1 MKGKIFKISVAII
14 LIMTLTLANFIFVGS
29 NIVSYAMDGITTNHK
44 NIEFET
50 YFKDKDGNKLETLE
64 STAEEKEMSIYLLL
78 NIKREGYFNGV
89 VELKDTNFKFNSSES
104 EYVNKVE
111 ENKIYLNQLNAGTQ
125 AEIEI
130 KVSPIEQEKYT
141 LKEKE
146 NELILSGEYKDSTQK
161 DIKIEAK
168 RNIKLNLIETNDK
181 TNIENT
187 MKIITNKVAKIAG
200 QDKRIIQVSI
210 DLGLKNDNYPMKQI
224 TSKIN
229 VPIINNEKPEIVKN
243 INLNSMSSY
252 EINEKDGEIEIL
264 LKNEPV
270 ENNILWKKT
279 GNENIIL
286 TYIYDEDVDLK
297 GEKFMLE
304 EKVVLQN
311 DKEIIADKTELEVL
325 EETVDST
332 IEVVATNSENE
343 IFKGKLN
350 SEIERQINSE
360 TKLIVNLA
368 NIAKTLSIKENQ
380 SRYIVDGQEID
391 ANIIFNK
398 TIISKV
404 EFDTI
409 FGENGNLQIS
419 NENGIL
425 LATVD
430 KNSKTDENGNIV
442 VDYTGKEPKTI
453 EIRTTQALKE
463 GELSFYNTKTIKE
476 TDSKITRNASEIS
489 TKIAYNYEE
498 ETEEIEDKKVDPKEE
513 IAFVVNN
520 EKEIQ
525 TNIQLKDSV
534 TEATL
539 ELNKDTL
546 STVIANQLEMKV
558 TLKVNDEKY
567 DLNKNPIIKID
578 LPNQV
583 ENININNISLLYEE
597 ELKIKK
603 YYVEG
608 RQIILELEGEQK
620 TYRENTVEGTN
631 IIIDVTVDVNRK
643 SIAKDEKIVM
653 NYTNENVTTYAEGEN
668 GEKKVDISIVP
679 PKDVTAIN
687 SIKDLGIETI
697 GQEENEEIS
706 LERGKT
712 SKKVEVGFEIINNNS
727 NNIENVNIL
736 GTFPTKTEENN
747 IDMEVSEEIDIENAK
762 VYYSENEDATKDLQ
776 DSKNGWAEQINNG
789 KEVKKYLVV
798 LDNIEAQTSI
808 TGTYKVEIPENLEY
822 NQIAKEGYETSYT
835 NSATSTDNTIKA
847 TTITMQ
853 TGVGPKL
860 ETSLNATVG
869 GQELKEDRVVKNGE
883 VIKYTVKVSNTGS
896 EDVEDIYVVG
906 EIPEGTKLVE
916 PVKNYEYT
924 GASYYKELD
933 TDTYRGDI
941 EKLAV
946 GETAILEYELRI
958 NKDLKE
964 NKEIKHNVETKYL
977 DVTQKSNEIKCM
989 TQTANLRISAKRV
1002 TDRSVDLYELGT
1014 VEYYAIIE
1022 NISDKEQKDVKI
1034 KTNMS
1039 NNIKP
1044 ERVQLITGLK
1054 DIEIS
1059 DEEIFDGENL
1069 AENEIKENESKEVD
1083 ETTHSEVIE
1092 YAEEM
1097 NIGNLKPGEIKVLD
1111 YNMLISQMK
1120 ENDTDKITFS
1130 IKAVDAEK
1138 EYTSN
1143 EWKDKLNSFK
1153 VNMEMVTNVEEKYV
1167 KSGDVIEYSIK
1178 VKNDSKTRTSGL
1190 KITDKIPAQLTITK
1204 IEKAGK
1210 EIEIPKNNN
1219 IEISDDIEAEEE
1231 LNVKITTVVNHS
1243 EARDESEAITNK
1255 AIASVYGEKIAET
1268 SEITH
1273 IIKANE
1279 TAPGGSDGGTDGNEN
1294 GNDNDVDD
1302 NNVAK
1307 GERNITGIAWFDE
1320 NANGKKD
1327 ENEKVLSNI
1336 KVKLLNLD
1344 TNKLVKDKNGK
1355 ILEATT
1361 NDNGIYVLS
1370 NLGNGSYIAIFEYNN
1385 TQYSL
1390 TKYKVDGVNEAQNS
1404 DVRLNEIS
1412 LEGKKQNVAST
1423 DVIKIEDTD
1432 IANIN
1437 IGLIELKDFDLKLD
1451 KTISKVIIQ
1460 NSAGTSTKEYNDEKI
1475 AKAEIDAKQLKG
1487 TTVIIEY
1494 KIKVSNIGEVA
1505 GYARKIA
1512 DYIPKD
1518 LQFSSEMNKDW
1529 YQVDNVIYSS
1539 SIANDKIESGES
1551 RTLTLTLTKEMNDQN
1566 LGLVNNRAEI
1576 VEAYNDLGL
1585 SDINSTPGNQDK
1597 NENDYSF
1604 ADMIL
1609 SIKTGKA
1616 VYISIGAIIAIIAI
1630 SGIVAAVI
1638 VKRKNAKEE

>member
-1 MKGKIFKISVAII
+1 MKGKILKISVAII

-29 NIVSYAMDGITTNHK
+29 NIVSYAMDEITTNHK

-50 YFKDKDGNKLETLE
+50 YFKDKDGNKTNILER
-64 STAEEKEMSIYLLL
+64 TAEEKEMSMYLLL
-78 NIKREGYFNGV
+78 NVKREGYFNGI
-89 VELKDTNFKFNSSES
+89 VELNDTNFKFNSSES

-111 ENKIYLNQLNAGTQ
+111 ENKIYLNQMNAGTT

-130 KVSPIEQEKYT
+130 KVSPIEQEKYA
-141 LKEKE
+141 LEEKKSE
-146 NELILSGEYKDSTQK
+146 VILSGEYKDSTQK

-168 RNIKLNLIETNDK
+168 RSMKLNLIETNDK

-187 MKIITNKVAKIAG
+187 MKIITNKVAKISG
-200 QDKRIIQVSI
+200 EDKRIIQVSI

-229 VPIINNEKPEIVKN
+229 VPIINSEKPEIVKN
-243 INLNSMSSY
+243 IKLNSMTSH
-252 EINEKDGEIEIL
+252 EINEKDGEIEII
-264 LKNEPV
+264 LKNEPL
-270 ENNILWKKT
+270 ESNILWKKQ
-279 GNENIIL
+279 GNEKVVL
-286 TYIYDEDVDLK
+286 TYIYNKDVDLK
-297 GEKFMLE
+297 GEKFILE
-304 EKVVLQN
+304 EMVTLQ
-311 DKEIIADKTELEVL
+311 DGKEITADKVELEIPEQV
-325 EETVDST
+325 VDST
-332 IEVVATNSENE
+332 IEVVTSNSENE

-350 SEIERQINSE
+350 SGIDREINSE
-360 TKLIVNLA
+360 TKLIVNLG
-368 NIAKTLSIKENQ
+368 NIAKNISIKENQ
-380 SRYIVDGQEID
+380 SKYIVDGKENG
-391 ANIIFNK
+391 ANIVFNR
-398 TIISKV
+398 TIISKDN
-404 EFDTI
+404 FIKI
-409 FGENGNLQIS
+409 FGEQGNLQIF
-419 NENGIL
+419 NEDGIL
-425 LATVD
+425 LETINNDSA
-430 KNSKTDENGNIV
+430 TDENGNII
-442 VDYTGKEPKTI
+442 VDYTGREPKAL
-453 EIRTTQALKE
+453 EIIGTQALAE
-463 GELSFYNTKTIKE
+463 GELSFYNTKTITE
-476 TDSKITRNASEIS
+476 TEPKITRKASEIN
-489 TKIAYNYEE
+489 TKISYNYEE
-498 ETEEIEDKKVDPKEE
+498 EKENEIEELE
-513 IAFVVNN
+513 FIANE
-520 EKEIQ
+520 EKEIEAR
-525 TNIQLKDSV
+525 IQLKDTV

-546 STVIANQLEMKV
+546 STVVSNQLEMKV
-558 TLKVNDEKY
+558 TLKTNNEKY
-567 DLNKNPIIKID
+567 DLNKNPIIKIE
-578 LPNQV
+578 LPEQV
-583 ENININNISLLYEE
+583 ENININNVSLLYEE
-597 ELKIKK
+597 ELKVKN

-608 RQIILELEGEQK
+608 RQIVLELEGEQK
-620 TYRENTVEGTN
+620 TYKENTVEGTD

-643 SIAKDEKIVM
+643 SIAKDEKIIM
-653 NYTNENVTTYAEGEN
+653 NYTNGNATIYAEGEN
-668 GEKKVDISIVP
+668 GEKSVDISIVP

-697 GQEENEEIS
+697 GQEENEEIA
-706 LERGKT
+706 LERGKN
-712 SKKVEVGFEIINNNS
+712 SKNIEVGFEIINNNPES
-727 NNIENVNIL
+727 IENVNIL

-747 IDMEVSEEIDIENAK
+747 IDMEVSEGINVENAK
-762 VYYSENEDATKDLQ
+762 VYYSENENATKDLQ
-776 DSKNGWAEQINNG
+776 NPENGWMEELNDG
-789 KEVKKYLVV
+789 KKVKKYLVV

-808 TGTYKVEIPENLEY
+808 TGTYRVEIPENLEY

-860 ETSLNATVG
+860 ETALNATLG
-869 GQELKEDRVVKNGE
+869 GQELKEDKIVKNGE

-896 EDVEDIYVVG
+896 EDVEDITVLG
-906 EIPEGTKLVE
+906 KIPEGTKLVE
-916 PVKNYEYT
+916 PVENYEYT
-924 GASYYKELD
+924 GASYYKEID
-933 TDTYRGDI
+933 TDSYRGNI
-941 EKLAV
+941 ERLAV
-946 GETAILEYELRI
+946 GESAILEYELRV
-958 NKDLKE
+958 NKDLKDDT
-964 NKEIKHNVETKYL
+964 EIKHSVETKYL
-977 DVTQKSNEIKCM
+977 DVTKKSNEIKFM
-989 TQTANLRISAKRV
+989 TETANLRVSVKRV

-1034 KTNMS
+1034 KTDMS

-1059 DEEIFDGENL
+1059 DEEIFGGETL
-1069 AENEIKENESKEVD
+1069 SENEIKENESNEVD

-1111 YNMLISQMK
+1111 YNMLINQMK
-1120 ENDTDKITFS
+1120 ENNTDKITLS
-1130 IKAVDAEK
+1130 VKAVDSEK

-1153 VNMEMVTNVEEKYV
+1153 VNMEMTTNVEEKYV
-1167 KSGDVIEYSIK
+1167 KSGDIIEYSIK
-1178 VKNDSKTRTSGL
+1178 VKNESKARTSGL
-1190 KITDKIPAQLTITK
+1190 KITDKVPLELTITK
-1204 IEKAGK
+1204 IEKDGK

-1219 IEISDDIEAEEE
+1219 IEISNDIEAGEE
-1231 LNVKITTVVNHS
+1231 LNIKITTVVNHS
-1243 EARDESEAITNK
+1243 ESRDEAEAITNK
-1255 AIASVYGEKIAET
+1255 AIASVYGEEIAET

-1279 TAPGGSDGGTDGNEN
+1279 TEQGGNNGGTDGN
-1294 GNDNDVDD
+1294 GNNNDVDD
-1302 NNVAK
+1302 NNVANGK
-1307 GERNITGIAWFDE
+1307 RNITGTAWFDE

-1327 ENEKVLSNI
+1327 ENERVLSNI

-1361 NDNGIYVLS
+1361 NDNGIYILS
-1370 NLGNGSYIAIFEYNN
+1370 NLGNGNYIAIFEYNN

-1390 TKYKVDGVNEAQNS
+1390 TKYKVEGVSEAQNS

-1412 LEGKKQNVAST
+1412 LEGKKQNIAST

-1432 IANIN
+1432 ISNID

-1529 YQVDNVIYSS
+1529 YQADNALYSS
-1539 SIANDKIESGES
+1539 SIANDKIEPGES
-1551 RTLTLTLTKEMNDQN
+1551 KTLTLTLTKKMNEEN

-1597 NENDYSF
+1597 NENDYSS
-1604 ADMIL
+1604 ADIIL

-1616 VYISIGAIIAIIAI
+1616 VYISIGAIIATILV
-1630 SGIVAAVI
+1630 SGAVAAVI
-1638 VKRKNAKEE
+1638 VKRKNDKEE

>member
-1 MKGKIFKISVAII
+1 MKGKILKISVAII

-29 NIVSYAMDGITTNHK
+29 NIVSYAMDEITTNHK

-50 YFKDKDGNKLETLE
+50 YFKDKDGNKTNILER
-64 STAEEKEMSIYLLL
+64 TAEEKEMSMYLLL
-78 NIKREGYFNGV
+78 NVKREGYFNGI
-89 VELKDTNFKFNSSES
+89 VELNDTNFKFNSSES

-111 ENKIYLNQLNAGTQ
+111 ENKIYLNQINAGTT

-130 KVSPIEQEKYT
+130 KVSPIEQEKYE
-141 LKEKE
+141 LEEKKSE
-146 NELILSGEYKDSTQK
+146 VILSGEYKDSTQK

-168 RNIKLNLIETNDK
+168 RSMKLNLIETNDK

-187 MKIITNKVAKIAG
+187 IKIITNKVAKISG
-200 QDKRIIQVSI
+200 EDKRIIQVSI

-243 INLNSMSSY
+243 INLNSMTSH
-252 EINEKDGEIEIL
+252 EVNEKDGEIEII
-264 LKNEPV
+264 LKNEPL
-270 ENNILWKKT
+270 ENNILWTKQ
-279 GNENIIL
+279 GNENVVL
-286 TYIYDEDVDLK
+286 TYIYDKDADLR
-297 GEKFMLE
+297 GTKFVLE
-304 EKVVLQN
+304 ESVILQN
-311 DKEIIADKTELEVL
+311 GKEIVADKTELEVP
-325 EETVDST
+325 EEVVDST

-350 SEIERQINSE
+350 SGIDRQINTE
-360 TKLIVNLA
+360 IKLIVNLA
-368 NIAKTLSIKENQ
+368 NIAKTISIKENQ
-380 SRYIVDGQEID
+380 SSYMVNEQETN
-391 ANIIFNK
+391 ANIVFNR
-398 TIISKV
+398 TIISKSD
-404 EFDTI
+404 FNKI
-409 FGENGNLQIS
+409 FGENGALQVL

-430 KNSKTDENGNIV
+430 NNSVADENGNIII
-442 VDYTGKEPKTI
+442 DYTGKEPSAL
-453 EIRTTQALKE
+453 EIITTEALEE
-463 GELSFYNTKTIKE
+463 GELSFYNVKTIKE
-476 TDSKITRNASEIS
+476 SDSKTTKNA
-489 TKIAYNYEE
+489 TKINTKISYNYKE
-498 ETEEIEDKKVDPKEE
+498 ETENETEGIDSITNEEKKVETD
-513 IAFVVNN
+513 
-520 EKEIQ
+520 
-525 TNIQLKDSV
+525 IQLKESV

-539 ELNKDTL
+539 ELNKNTL
-546 STVIANQLEMKV
+546 STVVSNQLEMKV
-558 TLKVNDEKY
+558 TLKTNTEKY
-567 DLNKNPIIKID
+567 DLNKNPIIKIE
-578 LPNQV
+578 LPEQV
-583 ENININNISLLYEE
+583 ENININNVSLLYEE
-597 ELKIKK
+597 ELKIKN

-608 RQIILELEGEQK
+608 RKIVLELEGEQK
-620 TYRENTVEGTN
+620 TYKENTVEGTD
-631 IIIDVTVDVNRK
+631 IIIDATVDVNRK

-653 NYTNENVTTYAEGEN
+653 HYTNENVTSYAEGEN
-668 GEKKVDISIVP
+668 GEKLADISIVP

-687 SIKDLGIETI
+687 SIKDLGVETI
-697 GQEENEEIS
+697 GQEENEEIA
-706 LERGKT
+706 LERGKN
-712 SKKVEVGFEIINNNS
+712 SKNIEVGFEIINNNPE
-727 NNIENVNIL
+727 NIENVNIL

-747 IDMEVSEEIDIENAK
+747 IDIEVLEGINVENAK
-762 VYYSENEDATKDLQ
+762 VYYSENENATKDLQ
-776 DSKNGWAEQINNG
+776 EPENGWTEELNNG

-835 NSATSTDNTIKA
+835 NSTTQADNTIKA

-860 ETSLNATVG
+860 ETSLNATIG
-869 GQELKEDRVVKNGE
+869 GQEVKDDTVVKNGE

-896 EDVEDIYVVG
+896 EDVEDITVLG
-906 EIPEGTKLVE
+906 KIPEGTKLVE
-916 PVKNYEYT
+916 PVENYEYT
-924 GASYYKELD
+924 GASYYKEID
-933 TDTYRGDI
+933 TDSYRGNI
-941 EKLAV
+941 ERLAV
-946 GETAILEYELRI
+946 GESAILEYEFRV
-958 NKDLKE
+958 NKDLKADT
-964 NKEIKHNVETKYL
+964 EIKHNVETKYL
-977 DVTQKSNEIKCM
+977 DVTQKSNEIKFM
-989 TQTANLRISAKRV
+989 TETANLRISVKRV

-1034 KTNMS
+1034 KTNIS

-1059 DEEIFDGENL
+1059 DEEIFGGETL
-1069 AENEIKENESKEVD
+1069 SENEIKENESNEVD

-1111 YNMLISQMK
+1111 YNMLINQMK
-1120 ENDTDKITFS
+1120 ENNTDKITFS
-1130 IKAVDAEK
+1130 IKAVDFEK

-1153 VNMEMVTNVEEKYV
+1153 VNMEMTTNVEEKYV
-1167 KSGDVIEYSIK
+1167 ESGDVIEYSIK
-1178 VKNDSKTRTSGL
+1178 AKNDSKARTSGL
-1190 KITDKIPAQLTITK
+1190 KITDKVPLQLTITK
-1204 IEKAGK
+1204 IEKDGK

-1219 IEISDDIEAEEE
+1219 IEISNDIEAGEE
-1231 LNVKITTVVNHS
+1231 LNIKITTVVNHS
-1243 EARDESEAITNK
+1243 ESRDEAEAITNK
-1255 AIASVYGEKIAET
+1255 AIASVYGEEIAET

-1279 TAPGGSDGGTDGNEN
+1279 TDQSGDNGGTGGDGNGEN
-1294 GNDNDVDD
+1294 NDLDD
-1302 NNVAK
+1302 NNVANGK
-1307 GERNITGIAWFDE
+1307 RNITGTAWFDE

-1327 ENEKVLSNI
+1327 ENERVLSNI

-1370 NLGNGSYIAIFEYNN
+1370 NLGNGNYIAIFEYNN

-1390 TKYKVDGVNEAQNS
+1390 TKYKVEGVSETQNS
-1404 DVRLNEIS
+1404 DVRLNEIL
-1412 LEGKKQNVAST
+1412 LEGKKQNIAST

-1432 IANIN
+1432 ISNID

-1487 TTVIIEY
+1487 TTAIIEY
-1494 KIKVSNIGEVA
+1494 KIKVSNVGEVA

-1512 DYIPKD
+1512 DYIPRD

-1529 YQVDNVIYSS
+1529 YQADNVLYSS
-1539 SIANDKIESGES
+1539 SIANDKIEPGES
-1551 RTLTLTLTKEMNDQN
+1551 KTLTLTLTKKMNEEN

-1597 NENDYSF
+1597 NENDYSS
-1604 ADMIL
+1604 ADIIL

-1616 VYISIGAIIAIIAI
+1616 VYISIGAIIATIAV
-1630 SGIVAAVI
+1630 SGVVAAVI
-1638 VKRKNAKEE
+1638 VKRKNDKEE

>member
-1 MKGKIFKISVAII
+1 MKGKIFKISIAII

-29 NIVSYAMDGITTNHK
+29 NLVSYAMDEITTNHK

-50 YFKDKDGNKLETLE
+50 YFKDKEGNKIATLE
-64 STAEEKEMSIYLLL
+64 RTEEEKEMSMYLLL
-78 NIKREGYFNGV
+78 KVKREGYFNGWL
-89 VELKDTNFKFNSSES
+89 ELEDTNFKFNSSES

-111 ENKIYLNQLNAGTQ
+111 ENKIYLNQLNAGTT
-125 AEIEI
+125 AEIEV
-130 KVSPIEQEKYT
+130 KVSPIEQEEYV
-141 LKEKE
+141 LEEKK
-146 NELILSGEYKDSTQK
+146 NEVILLGEYKDSTQK

-168 RNIKLNLIETNDK
+168 RNIKLSLIETNDK

-187 MKIITNKVAKIAG
+187 MKIITNKVAKISG
-200 QDKRIIQVSI
+200 EDKRIIQVSI

-252 EINEKDGEIEIL
+252 EVNEKAGEIEIL

-270 ENNILWKKT
+270 ENNILWKKQ
-279 GNENIIL
+279 GNENIVL
-286 TYIYDEDVDLK
+286 TYIYNKEVDLK
-297 GEKFMLE
+297 GEKLILE
-304 EKVVLQN
+304 EKVTLQN
-311 DKEIIADKTELEVL
+311 DKEITSDKTETEIS
-325 EETVDST
+325 EEIVDST
-332 IEVVATNSENE
+332 IEVIATNSANE

-350 SEIERQINSE
+350 SGIDREINSE

-368 NIAKTLSIKENQ
+368 NTAKSITIKENQ
-380 SRYIVDGQEID
+380 SSYIVNGQEIE

-398 TIISKV
+398 TIISK
-404 EFDTI
+404 EDFNKI
-409 FGENGNLQIS
+409 FGENGNLQIF
-419 NENGIL
+419 NEDEIL
-425 LATVD
+425 LATID
-430 KNSKTDENGNIV
+430 KNSSTDENGNIV
-442 VDYTGKEPKTI
+442 LDYTGKEPKAI

-463 GELSFYNTKTIKE
+463 GSLSFYNTKTIKE

-498 ETEEIEDKKVDPKEE
+498 ETENEVEDKKEE
-513 IAFVVNN
+513 IAFAVNN

-525 TNIQLKDSV
+525 TNIQLKASV

-539 ELNKDTL
+539 ELNKETL

-567 DLNKNPIIKID
+567 ELNKNPIIKID
-578 LPNQV
+578 LPEQV
-583 ENININNISLLYEE
+583 ENININNVSLLYEE
-597 ELKIKK
+597 ELKIKN
-603 YYVEG
+603 YYIEG
-608 RQIILELEGEQK
+608 RQIVLELEGEQK
-620 TYRENTVEGTN
+620 TYKENTVEGTN
-631 IIIDVTVDVNRK
+631 IIIATTIDVNRK
-643 SIAKDEKIVM
+643 SIAKDEKITM
-653 NYTNENVTTYAEGEN
+653 NYINENATIYAEGEN
-668 GEKKVDISIVP
+668 GEKLADISIVP

-687 SIKDLGIETI
+687 SIKDLGVETI
-697 GQEENEEIS
+697 GQEENEEIA
-706 LERGKT
+706 LERGKN
-712 SKKVEVGFEIINNNS
+712 SKKIEIGFEIINNNPE
-727 NNIENVNIL
+727 NIENVNIL
-736 GTFPTKTEENN
+736 GTFPTRTEENN
-747 IDMEVSEEIDIENAK
+747 IDMEVSEEIDVENAR
-762 VYYSENEDATKDLQ
+762 VYYSENENATKDL
-776 DSKNGWAEQINNG
+776 NNQENNWTEELKDG

-835 NSATSTDNTIKA
+835 NSATSADNTIKA

-906 EIPEGTKLVE
+906 KIPEGTKLVE

-924 GASYYKELD
+924 GASYYKEID
-933 TDTYRGDI
+933 TDSYRGNI

-958 NKDLKE
+958 NKDLKD
-964 NKEIKHNVETKYL
+964 NTKITNNVETKYL

-989 TQTANLRISAKRV
+989 TQTANLRVSVKRV

-1069 AENEIKENESKEVD
+1069 AENEIKENESKEVN

-1130 IKAVDAEK
+1130 IKAVDFEK

-1143 EWKDKLNSFK
+1143 EWEDKLNSFK
-1153 VNMEMVTNVEEKYV
+1153 VNMEMATNVEEKYV
-1167 KSGDVIEYSIK
+1167 KSGDVIEYSIT
-1178 VKNDSKTRTSGL
+1178 VKNDSKMRTSGL
-1190 KITDKIPAQLTITK
+1190 KITDRVPAQLTITK
-1204 IEKAGK
+1204 IEKDGK

-1231 LNVKITTVVNHS
+1231 LNVKITTLVNHS

-1279 TAPGGSDGGTDGNEN
+1279 TEQGGNNGGTDGNEN
-1294 GNDNDVDD
+1294 GNNNDVDD

-1404 DVRLNEIS
+1404 DVRLNEIL

-1512 DYIPKD
+1512 DYIPRD

-1551 RTLTLTLTKEMNDQN
+1551 RTLTLTLTKKMNDEN

-1616 VYISIGAIIAIIAI
+1616 VYISIGAIIATIAV

-1638 VKRKNAKEE
+1638 VKRKNDRED